1 MLPDEGIEHVRAII
15 IGELEGAC
23 REHIEAVKLRIGA
36 TSMDFMF
43 RAY

>member
-36 TSMDFMF
+36 TAMDFMF